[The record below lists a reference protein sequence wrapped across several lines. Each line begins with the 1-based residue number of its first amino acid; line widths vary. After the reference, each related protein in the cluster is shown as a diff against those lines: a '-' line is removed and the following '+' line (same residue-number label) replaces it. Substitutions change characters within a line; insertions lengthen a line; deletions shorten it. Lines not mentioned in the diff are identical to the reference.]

1 MRKICRNNT
10 KSKICFNIFFTFCI
24 CLNLN
29 AQQGFSLLNHIR
41 RLDTRLY
48 ADTTNSLLFSQIIA
62 PDFSGNF
69 IEIENRFLAKPNIT
83 YWFKLDLDSVDL
95 SAIEKWYVSFRYYDK
110 ITLYFA
116 SEGEIDSI
124 QGGLRNTKDSGI
136 NDFTDIP
143 FYSNQL
149 IKGRYLYARVN
160 NYNNTA
166 FIEPPL
172 LSNDFHISFIKN
184 YIHQSVLKKQIPYF
198 IFIGG
203 IGLILSYFIG
213 IYFLYRDP
221 QFIIY
226 SLYLFSLLL
235 YLGVKATVIQ
245 DFIRLHAPYFIFYY
259 NSVIQV
265 VVNIFYLI
273 FAMYFL
279 NAKKNFP
286 ILFKLIRFTIYLL
299 IACVLLLTTLYIFNP
314 FSGKEEQI
322 LTVERYYMIVFSLF
336 AYVYILK
343 TFKDKLALFFV
354 GGSFIFLSG
363 AVLALLF
370 RNIHYMMYGAAIEIF
385 IFSLGMG
392 YRIKQIEDE
401 KNSIKNE
408 MIKIE
413 LTALR
418 AQMNP
423 HFIFNSLNSIRAYV
437 ISNEIKKASHYITK
451 FSRLIRL
458 ILHYSSKEL
467 ITLQDEIETLHLYVQ
482 LEELRFRQNFGFE
495 INLREGVNP
504 NNIMLPPLILQ
515 PYVENAIKHGLAP
528 KTGEKKLNIMIS
540 AENEK
545 IICEI
550 KDNGV
555 GREYTRMNGNKTK
568 NHISVAMELT
578 KRRIN
583 LSGNNQLENQSIE
596 IIDLKDG
603 EKAAGTMIILK
614 LPLRITISSENK
626 LK

>member
-1 MRKICRNNT
+1 M
-10 KSKICFNIFFTFCI
+10 FCI
-24 CLNLN
+24 CSKLY
-29 AQQGFSLLNHIR
+29 AQQNFGLLNHIKR
-41 RLDTRLY
+41 IETKLY
-48 ADTTNSLLFSQIIA
+48 ADSSKSLLLTQIVA

-69 IEIENRFLAKPNIT
+69 TEIENRFLAKPNIT

-124 QGGLRNTKDSGI
+124 QGGLRNTNDSGI

-143 FYSNQL
+143 FYRNQL
-149 IKGRYLYARVN
+149 INGRFLYARIN
-160 NYNNTA
+160 NYNNAA

-172 LSNDFHISFIKN
+172 ISNDFHISFINN
-184 YIHQSVLKKQIPYF
+184 YIHQSALKKQIPYF

-226 SLYLFSLLL
+226 SLYLFSLLF
-235 YLGVKATVIQ
+235 YLGVKATLIQ
-245 DFIRLHAPYFIFYY
+245 DFLRLHAPYFIFYY

-279 NAKKNFP
+279 NAKKDFP

-314 FSGKEEQI
+314 FSGIEEQI
-322 LTVERYYMIVFSLF
+322 LMVERYYMIVFSLF

-363 AVLALLF
+363 AVLALFF

-467 ITLQDEIETLHLYVQ
+467 ITLEDEIETLHLYVQ

-495 INLREGVNP
+495 VNLGEGVNP
-504 NNIMLPPLILQ
+504 NNLMLPPLILQ

-528 KTGEKKLNIMIS
+528 KTGEKKLNIMVS
-540 AENEK
+540 VENEK

-555 GREYTRMNGNKTK
+555 GREYTRINGNKTK

-583 LSGNNQLENQSIE
+583 LSGNNQPENHSIK

-603 EKAAGTMIILK
+603 ENAAGTMIILK
-614 LPLRITISSENK
+614 LPFRINNSNEK
-626 LK
+626 K